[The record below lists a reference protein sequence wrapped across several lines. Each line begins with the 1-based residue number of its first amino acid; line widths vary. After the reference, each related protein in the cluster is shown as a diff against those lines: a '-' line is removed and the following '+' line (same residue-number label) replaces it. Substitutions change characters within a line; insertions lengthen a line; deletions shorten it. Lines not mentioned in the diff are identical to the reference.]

1 MAAPRNTS
9 LDLHSSDTMRVAFT
23 NNFFPPR
30 VSGSAHLTEELAKH
44 LAQQGVEVLVVTT
57 THGDAP
63 LDERRDGYRVV
74 RLPSWALPKTA
85 LSFNFD
91 ISLAARPGNFRR
103 LWRLLDAFAPDVLH
117 QHGQFFDLTFMSSV
131 WARRRR
137 IPTVLSIH
145 TRLEHPFWLYGRVL
159 AIADRTLVRASMAMT
174 NPHLVVMD
182 TPMREYIDRRYAVP
196 DERMV
201 PIPVGVGPTS
211 VDRSAGFAVRERL
224 GIGQRPL
231 VLSLGHVIPVRDRLG
246 LVEALPALLEKR
258 PDALV
263 VVVGH
268 VYDDGFLRRA
278 EALGVGDHIVLTGS
292 VPRAEVADYVAASDV
307 EVHDLQGHGLGT
319 ASLEVLG
326 AGVPVVAVARPDNFP
341 GISLRSW
348 ENIVLVE
355 PDDPR
360 SLADAIVHLLDDPEL
375 AQRVGAG
382 QQRLVH
388 DHFTLQV
395 VTAAHVAMY
404 ERVLSTSG
412 PTA

>member
-1 MAAPRNTS
+1 
-9 LDLHSSDTMRVAFT
+9 MRVAFT

-44 LAQQGVEVLVVTT
+44 LAEQGLEVLIVTT
-57 THGDAP
+57 TYGDAP
-63 LDERRDGYRVV
+63 LDEWRDGYRVV

-85 LSFNFD
+85 FSFNFD
-91 ISLAARPGNFRR
+91 ISLAARPGNIRR

-117 QHGQFFDLTFMSSV
+117 QHGQFFDLTFMSSI
-131 WARRRR
+131 WARLRR

-145 TRLEHPFWLYGRVL
+145 TRLEHPVRLYGRVL
-159 AIADRTLVRASMAMT
+159 AIADRTLVRAFMTAT
-174 NPHLVVMD
+174 NPHVVVMD
-182 TPMREYIDRRYAVP
+182 TPMREYIGRRYAVP
-196 DERMV
+196 TDRMV
-201 PIPVGVGPTS
+201 PIPVGVEPS
-211 VDRSAGFAVRERL
+211 PVDRSAGLAVRDRL
-224 GIGQRPL
+224 GIGRRPV

-246 LVEALPALLEKR
+246 LVETLPALLEKR

-268 VYDDGFLRRA
+268 VYDDRFLRRA
-278 EALGVGDHIVLTGS
+278 ETLGVRDHIMLIGS
-292 VPRAEVADYVAASDV
+292 VPRTEVPSFVAAADV

-326 AGVPVVAVARPDNFP
+326 AGVPVVAVVRPDNFP

-375 AQRVGAG
+375 ARRVAAG
-382 QQRLVH
+382 QQRLVR
-388 DHFTLQV
+388 DHFTMQA
-395 VTAAHVAMY
+395 VTDAHIAMY
-404 ERVLSTSG
+404 ERVLASSR
-412 PTA
+412 PTG

>member
-1 MAAPRNTS
+1 
-9 LDLHSSDTMRVAFT
+9 MRVAFT

-57 THGDAP
+57 TYGDAP

-117 QHGQFFDLTFMSSV
+117 QHGQFFDLTFMSSI
-131 WARRRR
+131 WARRRG

-174 NPHLVVMD
+174 NPHVVVMD
-182 TPMREYIDRRYAVP
+182 TPMREYIGRRYAVP

-201 PIPVGVGPTS
+201 PIPVGVEPTP
-211 VDRSAGFAVRERL
+211 VDRSAGSAVRDRL
-224 GIGQRPL
+224 GIDQRPV
-231 VLSLGHVIPVRDRLG
+231 VLSLGHVIPVRDRLD
-246 LVEALPALLEKR
+246 LVEALPPLLEKR

-268 VYDDGFLRRA
+268 VYDDRFLRRA
-278 EALGVGDHIVLTGS
+278 EALGVRDHIMLTGS
-292 VPRAEVADYVAASDV
+292 VPRAEVADYVAAADV

-326 AGVPVVAVARPDNFP
+326 AGVPVVAVVRPDNFP

-360 SLADAIVHLLDDPEL
+360 SLADAIVHLFDDPEL

-395 VTAAHVAMY
+395 VTDAHLAMY
-404 ERVLSTSG
+404 ERVLATSG
-412 PTA
+412 PAA

>member
-1 MAAPRNTS
+1 
-9 LDLHSSDTMRVAFT
+9 
-23 NNFFPPR
+23 
-30 VSGSAHLTEELAKH
+30 
-44 LAQQGVEVLVVTT
+44 
-57 THGDAP
+57 
-63 LDERRDGYRVV
+63 
-74 RLPSWALPKTA
+74 
-85 LSFNFD
+85 
-91 ISLAARPGNFRR
+91 
-103 LWRLLDAFAPDVLH
+103 
-117 QHGQFFDLTFMSSV
+117 
-131 WARRRR
+131 
-137 IPTVLSIH
+137 
-145 TRLEHPFWLYGRVL
+145 
-159 AIADRTLVRASMAMT
+159 
-174 NPHLVVMD
+174 
-182 TPMREYIDRRYAVP
+182 
-196 DERMV
+196 
-201 PIPVGVGPTS
+201 
-211 VDRSAGFAVRERL
+211 
-224 GIGQRPL
+224 
-231 VLSLGHVIPVRDRLG
+231 VRDRLG